1 MQHVQLIVFYNVAG
15 RENLN
20 QQFAMVGS
28 MHMYKMPLSAYN
40 YQ

>member
-20 QQFAMVGS
+20 QQFAMLMLGS
-28 MHMYKMPLSAYN
+28 IHMYKN
-40 YQ
+40 TIN